1 VKAEESKR
9 NQILDAAGRA
19 FGQYGFRKTT
29 LADIVRESG
38 VARATVYKYFSAKEE
53 IFQAVIEREMG
64 DILGSVRAAVGEQT
78 TTYERLRAAVITQ
91 NSALRDKV
99 NVFRLT
105 LEAFTDVIGRTHQ
118 HAENMATEIL
128 KLYRGIL
135 EEGVRAREIC
145 VDDIETTAW
154 SMLLAFKGT
163 FMTTVTGHLQEELP
177 AVMDRLVEIIW
188 DGLRCREESA

>member
-38 VARATVYKYFSAKEE
+38 VARATVYKYFSTKEE
-53 IFQAVIEREMG
+53 IFKAVIEREMG
-64 DILGSVRAAVGEQT
+64 DILNSVKAAVEKQT
-78 TTYERLRAAVITQ
+78 NTYDRLRVAVTTQ
-91 NSALRDKV
+91 NAALREKV

-105 LEAFTDVIGRTHQ
+105 LEAFSDVIGRTHE
-118 HAENMATEIL
+118 HAEIMATEIL

-135 EEGVRAREIC
+135 EEGVRTREIC

-163 FMTTVTGHLQEELP
+163 LMSTVTGHLQEELP
-177 AVMDRLVEIIW
+177 AVMNRLIEIIW
-188 DGLRCREESA
+188 EGLRCREESA